1 MKQISQ
7 IFILLLLVFTTHS
20 ESSFAEVQHC
30 RGGECFPSSANFNG
44 KTYPLVGTGLFRYWG
59 FKIYGVALY
68 SEPENASRS
77 KILESIPKR
86 FVLHYFRE
94 FTPKDFQ
101 ESQRVILKS
110 SSPNSKEELEIK
122 LQEMDKLY
130 KGVVPGDEYALTY
143 IPGIGTELALNG
155 TPLGIV
161 KGEEFQ
167 KAYFGIWLSENSIK
181 ESLTKQILPK

>member
-1 MKQISQ
+1 MV
-7 IFILLLLVFTTHS
+7 ILLQAILIGFVSFLAFPAQAL
-20 ESSFAEVQHC
+20 ESC

-68 SEPENASRS
+68 ADQENASRA
-77 KILESIPKR
+77 KILESIPKK

-110 SSPNSKEELEIK
+110 TPSANKEELELK

-143 IPGIGTELALNG
+143 IPGKGTELALNG
-155 TPLGIV
+155 TPLGTV
-161 KGEEFQ
+161 TGEAFQ

-181 ESLTKQILPK
+181 ESLTKQILPN